1 MICDR
6 FGWRFEE
13 VDAMAFDDVIEALAA
28 VDYLGELETKAI
40 KKGKDKGAKGWR

>member
-13 VDAMAFDDVIEALAA
+13 VDGMAFDDVLEALAA
-28 VDYLGELETKAI
+28 VDYLGELEARTI
-40 KKGKDKGAKGWR
+40 KKGQGKGPKSRR